1 MSIAANKKRISVTLD
16 NETLTALDKL
26 IANASNSWD
35 TSKGTFDYYD
45 VLPGDTRSSIIARAV
60 RLYVND
66 RIDRGGDKAAH

>member
-66 RIDRGGDKAAH
+66 RISRGGDKAAH